1 MNHKRWKL
9 DHQSC
14 LRNVQSCSG
23 GKKLLV
29 SKLEKKVANSTIKTC
44 PTPVCVIIMYII
56 VYSYTCLLLLI
67 TDVER
72 KKNINP
78 NPFCIW
84 WTKFFVCHHVLLG
97 RLLQLLCR
105 RNFLPHWFFA
115 IEQLFRHTSNWF
127 TCRKTT
133 LTINHSHSI
142 LDMK

>member
-72 KKNINP
+72 KKIIIQTH
-78 NPFCIW
+78 FA
-84 WTKFFVCHHVLLG
+84 FDERSFLFVITFYSVDFSSYCAEEISCLTGFLPLNNFSVTRAIDSRVG
-97 RLLQLLCR
+97 KQLLR
-105 RNFLPHWFFA
+105 S
-115 IEQLFRHTSNWF
+115 I
-127 TCRKTT
+127 T
-133 LTINHSHSI
+133 LTPFWI
-142 LDMK
+142 